1 MDDDFFAPPAFQ
13 AEAALASLRRSLRE
27 LRLTEREGRYEW
39 RGMPV
44 VELALEAGTI
54 RARRVKQP
62 ARTPEWTAATLKN
75 GAEVRR
81 YVEDT
86 RRWLERWNERDD

>member
-54 RARRVKQP
+54 RVKQP
-62 ARTPEWTAATLKN
+62 ARTPEWTTTTLKN